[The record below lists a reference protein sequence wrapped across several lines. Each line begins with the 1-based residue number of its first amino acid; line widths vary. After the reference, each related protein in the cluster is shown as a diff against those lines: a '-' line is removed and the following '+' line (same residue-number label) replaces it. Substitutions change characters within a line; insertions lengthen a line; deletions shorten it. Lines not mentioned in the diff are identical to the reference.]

1 MNPSIVHLINAINQM
16 AQTEQMEQ
24 MEQMEQVRKLK
35 NFKYQRAEEAA
46 MVFLTYAAS
55 RKNVPIS
62 VEVEHSFKSY
72 SDVTIKFV
80 SSTNDYWT
88 KIFIATFQIIE
99 YIKSHNRIDRSHI
112 LWFKHFLDN
121 ERVEPPL
128 YGQENEYK
136 ECEEIVTCIIA
147 DMVLRVYLI
156 KSEAVDALAEI
167 GVSPEST
174 LLFIKETEHLSDDL
188 KDILKL

>member
-1 MNPSIVHLINAINQM
+1 MD
-16 AQTEQMEQ
+16 
-24 MEQMEQVRKLK
+24 

-46 MVFLTYAAS
+46 MMFLVKAAG
-55 RKNVPIS
+55 RKNVPII

-72 SDVTIKFV
+72 SDVTIKLM
-80 SSTNDYWT
+80 SSINDYWT
-88 KIFIATFQIIE
+88 KVFMITFQIIE
-99 YIKSHNRIDRSHI
+99 YIRYHSKIDKSHI

-147 DMVLRVYLI
+147 DMVLRVYLR

-174 LLFIKETEHLSDDL
+174 LLFIKETEHIPDDDL
-188 KDILKL
+188 KNYLKL

>member
-1 MNPSIVHLINAINQM
+1 MNLSIVQAINVINQM
-16 AQTEQMEQ
+16 VQTEQTE
-24 MEQMEQVRKLK
+24 VWKLK

-46 MVFLTYAAS
+46 MMFFTYAAG

-62 VEVEHSFKSY
+62 VEVEHSFRSY
-72 SDVTIKFV
+72 SDVTIKLV

-88 KIFIATFQIIE
+88 KIFINTLQIIE
-99 YIKSHNRIDRSHI
+99 HIKHHNQIDKAHI

-147 DMVLRVYLI
+147 DMVLRVYLR

-174 LLFIKETEHLSDDL
+174 LLFIKETEHISDDL
-188 KDILKL
+188 RVILRL